1 MRVRDRNIMSS
12 FTGLSEVNVGMTRQ
26 VRSCC
31 AWSVLFFFLFTLFSP
46 DHALCFDWEDN
57 LKTAGI
63 VAGITVGVAL
73 VIVLVVG
80 VIRDT
85 KRDRG
90 EEDDDDDVWTQ
101 SPVLRTLGYR
111 HMDDPLSGRSPVPPE
126 GPAGSQE
133 LEAFLA
139 GKVDRVRYEDPCGQ
153 CAPDPRRFGPGGVLT
168 GFSLSYPA
176 ADREGKPPPFSL
188 WPRGNRSCR
197 IEGETGG
204 TPGTT

>member
-1 MRVRDRNIMSS
+1 
-12 FTGLSEVNVGMTRQ
+12 MTRQ

-31 AWSVLFFFLFTLFSP
+31 AWAVLFFFLFTLISP
-46 DHALCFDWEDN
+46 DDALCSDWEDS

-73 VIVLVVG
+73 IIVLVVG

-90 EEDDDDDVWTQ
+90 EEEEDDDVWTQ

-111 HMDDPLSGRSPVPPE
+111 HMDNPLLGRSPAHPE
-126 GPAGSQE
+126 GLADRQE

-139 GKVDRVRYEDPCGQ
+139 GKVDRVRSKTPYGQ
-153 CAPDPRRFGPGGVLT
+153 CAPDPCRFGPGGVRT
-168 GFSLSYPA
+168 MFSLSYPA
-176 ADREGKPPPFSL
+176 AGREGKPPPFSL
-188 WPRGNRSCR
+188 YRSCR